1 MNIQYKIPSALVM
14 QRVTLELSSV
24 VSLELSIVVSFRL
37 DTHFRAITVDN
48 QQDAT
53 ILIYLLLISSTY
65 FGRCFCNGVSYW
77 VEQVPP
83 NTKHQPAATSV
94 ENTTSCSYSDLLLM
108 MGENFA
114 RNM

>member
-1 MNIQYKIPSALVM
+1 MSRCVATFNLKTTVKHKYIYCIIKI
-14 QRVTLELSSV
+14 
-24 VSLELSIVVSFRL
+24 
-37 DTHFRAITVDN
+37 DN

>member
-53 ILIYLLLISSTY
+53 ILIYLILISSIC
-65 FGRCFCNGVSYW
+65 FGRSFLPSLGAYYYNYSFWYCPPMLLLFGVAYAT
-77 VEQVPP
+77 P
-83 NTKHQPAATSV
+83 TSV
-94 ENTTSCSYSDLLLM
+94 
-108 MGENFA
+108 
-114 RNM
+114 